1 MNQSLLDIHKVASDL
16 GDAHLC
22 DFLES
27 QYLSEQVDAIKEI
40 GDLVT
45 KIKMMIC
52 RGGIC
57 AHRSFFKNISEI
69 SFLKMKFE
77 FG

>member
-1 MNQSLLDIHKVASDL
+1 MLTFLLKVNQSLLDIHKVSSDH

-27 QYLSEQVDAIKEI
+27 EYLTEQVDGIKEI

-45 KIKMMIC
+45 KIKRAGDGLGLHVID
-52 RGGIC
+52 
-57 AHRSFFKNISEI
+57 KEI
-69 SFLKMKFE
+69 MP
-77 FG
+77 

>member
-1 MNQSLLDIHKVASDL
+1 MASDL

-45 KIKMMIC
+45 KIKRAGDGLGLLIIDKEIM
-52 RGGIC
+52 
-57 AHRSFFKNISEI
+57 SE
-69 SFLKMKFE
+69 
-77 FG
+77 

>member
-1 MNQSLLDIHKVASDL
+1 MSSDL

-27 QYLSEQVDAIKEI
+27 EYLTEQVDGIKEI

-45 KIKMMIC
+45 KMKRAGDGLGLHVIDK
-52 RGGIC
+52 
-57 AHRSFFKNISEI
+57 EI
-69 SFLKMKFE
+69 MP
-77 FG
+77 

>member
-1 MNQSLLDIHKVASDL
+1 MSSDL

-27 QYLSEQVDAIKEI
+27 EYLTEQVDGIKKI

-45 KIKMMIC
+45 KIKRARDGLGLHVID
-52 RGGIC
+52 
-57 AHRSFFKNISEI
+57 KEI
-69 SFLKMKFE
+69 MP
-77 FG
+77 

>member
-45 KIKMMIC
+45 KIKRAGDGLGLLIIDKEIM
-52 RGGIC
+52 
-57 AHRSFFKNISEI
+57 SE
-69 SFLKMKFE
+69 
-77 FG
+77 